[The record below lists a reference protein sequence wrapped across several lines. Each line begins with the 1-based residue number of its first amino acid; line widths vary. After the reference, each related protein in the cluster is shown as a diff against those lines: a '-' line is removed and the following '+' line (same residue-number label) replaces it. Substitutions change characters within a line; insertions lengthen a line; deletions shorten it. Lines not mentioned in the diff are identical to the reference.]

1 MSTPSPMVQR
11 VQAAISELVCA
22 QGFELWHVEHLPG
35 PKVLRLFI
43 DLPPAADVPAQAS
56 RADAV
61 ADAGPAALVAMPA
74 DAGGPARRGVSLDDC
89 ARISRLVSDVLD
101 GEGVMDEGSKAGA
114 YTLEVSSPGLDR
126 PLARPAHFMRFVG
139 AQLSLRTRGRL
150 EGLNTRKIAGAL
162 LAADADGCTIG
173 LADGP
178 RQLRYDDIER
188 AQLVPQF

>member
-1 MSTPSPMVQR
+1 
-11 VQAAISELVCA
+11 
-22 QGFELWHVEHLPG
+22 
-35 PKVLRLFI
+35 
-43 DLPPAADVPAQAS
+43 
-56 RADAV
+56 
-61 ADAGPAALVAMPA
+61 
-74 DAGGPARRGVSLDDC
+74 
-89 ARISRLVSDVLD
+89 
-101 GEGVMDEGSKAGA
+101 MDEGNKAGA

-126 PLARPAHFMRFVG
+126 PLVRPEHFMRFVG

-150 EGLNTRKIAGAL
+150 EGLGTRKIAGAL